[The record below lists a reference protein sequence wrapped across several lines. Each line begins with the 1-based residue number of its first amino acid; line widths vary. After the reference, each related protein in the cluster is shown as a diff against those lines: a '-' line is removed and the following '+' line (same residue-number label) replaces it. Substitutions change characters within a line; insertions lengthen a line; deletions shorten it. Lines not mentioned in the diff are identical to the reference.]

1 MIFRNKKHSKFPN
14 VTLLSL
20 VYCLEY
26 AVITGPTHFHFINR
40 DSYRSRVDGAIGE
53 KTVIFDLRKLVY
65 IDCSAIMTLQE
76 LHHQYNKEK
85 TRFYILTESNLLKE
99 KLNAY
104 EDKKVTVHTQLSSII
119 ENAL

>member
-1 MIFRNKKHSKFPN
+1 M
-14 VTLLSL
+14 
-20 VYCLEY
+20 
-26 AVITGPTHFHFINR
+26 ITGPTHFHFINR